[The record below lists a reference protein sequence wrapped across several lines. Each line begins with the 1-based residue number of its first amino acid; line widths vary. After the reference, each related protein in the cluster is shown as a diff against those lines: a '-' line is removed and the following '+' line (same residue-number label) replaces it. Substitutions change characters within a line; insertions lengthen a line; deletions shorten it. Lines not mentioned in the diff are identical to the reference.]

1 MISANRFTPK
11 NGKNSRNCFANYD
24 YPIQASIKTS
34 GDNMIRLAVLLV
46 LSGQFL
52 FAAPPATSSLFAADA
67 PRTKIRIATAA
78 PSLSYFP
85 IYAAVQKGFFARRG
99 FDVELIQMAP
109 SLTAAALLNRSV
121 DYTII
126 PSTIATAA
134 ARGAPAKVIHFA
146 SVKLQHSLVVRPEV
160 NTVTDLTGKKI
171 AGSGFGNLVAYEI
184 QFLIDRYKLGPKT
197 TIINAPSSIDRLIAV
212 QKGLAEAAIIAAP
225 ADIKGEEMG
234 LKRLIQMGT
243 LLQIPQA
250 GLAAT
255 DEKIKTSRGE
265 VIEVL
270 KAAIDGLEYTA
281 NQREDATA
289 LIGKWMALTPGQA
302 LKAYESVKDTYSRDG
317 VPTPEQSKAY
327 IAMLAATAGLNAD
340 LPAATIFDFS
350 LSAAAAK
357 ELATK
362 R

>member
-1 MISANRFTPK
+1 M
-11 NGKNSRNCFANYD
+11 
-24 YPIQASIKTS
+24 SIT
-34 GDNMIRLAVLLV
+34 RLSV
-46 LSGQFL
+46 LSGQVLFIALLATSAL
-52 FAAPPATSSLFAADA
+52 FAAEAPPK
-67 PRTKIRIATAA
+67 TKIRIATAA

-99 FDVELIQMAP
+99 FDVEMIQMAA

-134 ARGAPAKVIHFA
+134 ARGAAAKVIHFS
-146 SVKLQHSLVVRPEV
+146 SVKLQHTLVVRADV
-160 NTVTDLTGKKI
+160 NAITDLAGKKI

-184 QFLIDRYKLGPKT
+184 QFLIERYKLGPKT

-234 LKRLIQMGT
+234 LKRLVQMGT

-255 DEKIKTSRGE
+255 DEKIRTQRGE

-289 LIGKWMALTPGQA
+289 LIGKWMALTPAQA
-302 LKAYESVKDTYSRDG
+302 AKAYDSVKDTYSRDG

-327 IAMLAATAGLNAD
+327 IAMLAATAGLSAD

-350 LSAAAAK
+350 LSTVAAK
-357 ELATK
+357 ELK
-362 R
+362 K

>member
-1 MISANRFTPK
+1 MKRSLVQ
-11 NGKNSRNCFANYD
+11 FALSV
-24 YPIQASIKTS
+24 QFFLS
-34 GDNMIRLAVLLV
+34 VLL
-46 LSGQFL
+46 
-52 FAAPPATSSLFAADA
+52 TNSSLFAADA
-67 PRTKIRIATAA
+67 PARTKIRIATAA

-85 IYAAVQKGFFARRG
+85 IYAAVHKGMVARRG
-99 FDVELIQMAP
+99 VDVEMLQMNAT
-109 SLTAAALLNRSV
+109 LTAAALLNRSV

-134 ARGAPAKVIHFA
+134 ARGAPAKVIMFA
-146 SVKLQHSLVVRPEV
+146 SVKLQHTLVVRADV
-160 NTVTDLTGKKI
+160 NAITDLAGKKI
-171 AGSGFGNLVAYEI
+171 AGTGFGNLVAYEI
-184 QFLIDRYKLGPKT
+184 QFLIERYKLGAKT

-212 QKGLAEAAIIAAP
+212 QKGIAEAAIIAAP

-234 LKRLIQMGT
+234 LKRLVQMGT

-255 DEKIKTSRGE
+255 DEKIKTNRGE

-270 KAAIDGLEYTA
+270 KAAIDGLDYTA

-289 LIGKWMALTPGQA
+289 LIGKWMALTPAQA
-302 LKAYESVKDTYSRDG
+302 AKAYESVKDTYSRDG

-327 IAMLAATAGLNAD
+327 IAMLAATAGLSAD

-350 LSAAAAK
+350 LAATAAK
-357 ELATK
+357 ELAAK
-362 R
+362 K

>member
-1 MISANRFTPK
+1 MKRF
-11 NGKNSRNCFANYD
+11 S
-24 YPIQASIKTS
+24 
-34 GDNMIRLAVLLV
+34 V
-46 LSGQFL
+46 LSVL
-52 FAAPPATSSLFAADA
+52 FFFTALPAPSSLFAADA
-67 PRTKIRIATAA
+67 PTRTKIRIATAA

-99 FDVELIQMAP
+99 FDVEMIQMAP
-109 SLTAAALLNRSV
+109 SLTAAALLNRAV

-134 ARGAPAKVIHFA
+134 ARGAAAKVIMFA
-146 SVKLQHSLVVRPEV
+146 SVKLQHTLVVRADI
-160 NTVTDLTGKKI
+160 NAVTELAGKKI

-184 QFLIDRYKLGPKT
+184 QFLIERYKLGPKT

-255 DEKIKTSRGE
+255 DEKIKTNRAE

-289 LIGKWMALTPGQA
+289 LIGKWMALTPSQA
-302 LKAYESVKDTYSRDG
+302 NKAYDSVKETYSRDG
-317 VPTPEQSKAY
+317 VPTAEQSKAY
-327 IAMLAATAGLNAD
+327 IAMLAATAGLSAD
-340 LPAATIFDFS
+340 LPASTIFDFS
-350 LSAAAAK
+350 LTAAAAK
-357 ELATK
+357 ELAAIK
-362 R
+362 

>member
-1 MISANRFTPK
+1 M
-11 NGKNSRNCFANYD
+11 SR
-24 YPIQASIKTS
+24 
-34 GDNMIRLAVLLV
+34 RLIILHLGIICLLTG
-46 LSGQFL
+46 LRDGRS
-52 FAAPPATSSLFAADA
+52 FAAEIT

-99 FDVELIQMAP
+99 FDVEMIQMSP
-109 SLTAAALLNRSV
+109 TLTAAALLNRAV

-126 PSTIATAA
+126 PSAIATAA

-146 SVKLQHSLVVRPEV
+146 SVKLQHTLVTRPEIISV
-160 NTVTDLTGKKI
+160 SDLAGKKI

-197 TIINAPSSIDRLIAV
+197 TIVSAPSSLDRLITV
-212 QKGLAEAAIIAAP
+212 QKGIAEAAIIAAP

-234 LKRLIQMGT
+234 LKRLVQMGSI
-243 LLQIPQA
+243 LQIPQA

-255 DEKIKTSRGE
+255 DEKIKAQRSE

-270 KAAIDGLEYTA
+270 KAAIDGLDYTA
-281 NQREDATA
+281 NQREDATG
-289 LIGKWMALTPGQA
+289 LIGKWMALTPLQA
-302 LKAYESVKDTYSRDG
+302 VKAYDTVKDTYSRDG
-317 VPTPEQSKAY
+317 VPTAEQSKAY
-327 IAMLAATAGLNAD
+327 IAMLAATAGLSAD
-340 LPAATIFDFS
+340 LPASTIFDFS

-357 ELATK
+357 ELAAK

>member
-1 MISANRFTPK
+1 ML
-11 NGKNSRNCFANYD
+11 SRSRVVF
-24 YPIQASIKTS
+24 
-34 GDNMIRLAVLLV
+34 LLLLWV
-46 LSGQFL
+46 LSVG
-52 FAAPPATSSLFAADA
+52 SDRCVRSLLAADA

-85 IYAAVQKGFFARRG
+85 IYAAVQRGSFAKRG
-99 FDVELIQMAP
+99 FDVEMIQMAA

-134 ARGAPAKVIHFA
+134 ARGAAAKVIHFS
-146 SVKLQHSLVVRPEV
+146 SVKLQHTLVVAPHV
-160 NTVTDLTGKKI
+160 SNINDLVGKKI

-184 QFLIDRYKLGPKT
+184 QFLIERYKLGPKT

-234 LKRLIQMGT
+234 LKRFLQMGT
-243 LLQIPQA
+243 VLPIPQA

-255 DEKIKTSRGE
+255 DEKIKTQRAE

-270 KAAIDGLEYTA
+270 KASIEGLEYTA
-281 NQREDATA
+281 NQKEDATA
-289 LIGKWMALTPGQA
+289 LIGKWMALTPPQA
-302 LKAYESVKDTYSRDG
+302 VKAYETVRDTFSRDG
-317 VPTPEQSKAY
+317 VPTAEQSKAY
-327 IAMLAATAGLNAD
+327 VAMLAATAGLSAD
-340 LPAATIFDFS
+340 LPTATIFDFS
-350 LSAAAAK
+350 LSVAAAK
-357 ELATK
+357 ELASVRSK
-362 R
+362 

>member
-1 MISANRFTPK
+1 MKRF
-11 NGKNSRNCFANYD
+11 S
-24 YPIQASIKTS
+24 
-34 GDNMIRLAVLLV
+34 V
-46 LSGQFL
+46 LSVL
-52 FAAPPATSSLFAADA
+52 FFFTALPAPSSLFAADA
-67 PRTKIRIATAA
+67 PTRTKIRIATAA

-99 FDVELIQMAP
+99 FDVEMIQMAP
-109 SLTAAALLNRSV
+109 SLTAVALLNRAV

-134 ARGAPAKVIHFA
+134 ARGAAAKVIMFA
-146 SVKLQHSLVVRPEV
+146 SVKLQHTLVVRADI
-160 NTVTDLTGKKI
+160 NAVTELAGKKI

-184 QFLIDRYKLGPKT
+184 QFLIERYKLGPKT

-255 DEKIKTSRGE
+255 DET
-265 VIEVL
+265 
-270 KAAIDGLEYTA
+270 
-281 NQREDATA
+281 
-289 LIGKWMALTPGQA
+289 
-302 LKAYESVKDTYSRDG
+302 
-317 VPTPEQSKAY
+317 
-327 IAMLAATAGLNAD
+327 
-340 LPAATIFDFS
+340 
-350 LSAAAAK
+350 
-357 ELATK
+357 
-362 R
+362 